1 MNNENKVDKMRRPG
15 TRRLVQLYAALL
27 YNANLKGFIDGH
39 IYTGNLKATCVP
51 GFNCYSCPG
60 AIASCPLGS
69 LQNALNAAGHT
80 APWYVLGILALFG
93 VILGRTICGW
103 ICPLGLIQELLHK
116 IPTPKI
122 RKSHIT
128 RKLSYLKY
136 VFLAVFVV
144 AIPLIYGVGKGIIL
158 PGFCKFICPAGTFE
172 GAVGLLQNPANA
184 TSFYQLGAV
193 FTNKWVIMLVIGLAC
208 VFCYRTF
215 CRFICPLG
223 AIYGFFNRFALTGVK
238 VNPDRCNGCGLCVM
252 KCQMDI
258 KHVGDHECISCGK
271 CIDTCAQGAISL
283 KCGKITLKG
292 PEIGKNADPEP
303 VVQKRKKI
311 GRILWGVAIAV
322 LVFAVCWFNFIEPAL
337 EKADEPAAAA
347 VVTEQAAVETGSAET
362 EAGPETAVE
371 ATAETASESSAKPEA
386 AAETASESTA
396 QAAAKPATEPA
407 ANLPVGSA
415 EGNLLPD
422 FSTDL
427 LNGGDFRLSDHR
439 GHVVILNF
447 WGTTCAPC
455 IAELP
460 DFEKLK
466 VAYPDVE
473 ILAIHAKAGAKKAK
487 DFLADKGWDHLDF
500 ATDSKE
506 KGIMTLLNVSEAL
519 PSTIVLN
526 PQGVV
531 TYHAQAP
538 LSYEKLEAL
547 YKQALADGQGKAAG
561 AVTEAAPEAAPGTAA
576 EPAAETAAET
586 KPTAETAAETA
597 AEPAAETAPEST
609 AEAAA
614 KPAAE
619 PAANL
624 PVGSAEGNL
633 LPDFTTDLLNGGD
646 FKLSDHRGHVV
657 ILNFWGTTCAPC
669 VEELPYYEK
678 LKVAYPDVEILAIH
692 AKAGAK
698 KAKDFLADKGWDHL
712 DFATDSK
719 EKGIMKLLNV
729 SEALPS
735 TIVLNPQGVVT
746 YHAQAPLNY
755 EKLEALY
762 KAALSV

>member
-1 MNNENKVDKMRRPG
+1 MDKTMNNESQTRENKAEKKQRPG

-39 IYTGNLKATCVP
+39 IYTGNLKAVCVP

-128 RKLSYLKY
+128 RKLSWLKY
-136 VFLAVFVV
+136 VFLAVFVI

-158 PGFCKFICPAGTFE
+158 PGFCKYICPAGTFE

-184 TSFYQLGAV
+184 TSFYQLGAI

-208 VFCYRTF
+208 IFCYRTF

-252 KCQMDI
+252 NCRMDV

-292 PEIGKNADPEP
+292 PETGKNADPEP
-303 VVQKRKKI
+303 VVQKRKKA
-311 GRILWGVAIAV
+311 GRIAWGIAIAV
-322 LVFAVCWFNFIEPAL
+322 LAFAVCWFNFIEPAM
-337 EKADEPAAAA
+337 ERTNETSAAVTETEQTVAETEPAGTNPGTETGTEQGTKTEDKGSSEAAA
-347 VVTEQAAVETGSAET
+347 VS
-362 EAGPETAVE
+362 
-371 ATAETASESSAKPEA
+371 
-386 AAETASESTA
+386 
-396 QAAAKPATEPA
+396 
-407 ANLPVGSA
+407 LPIGSA
-415 EGNLLPD
+415 EGNQLQD

-427 LNGGDFRLSDHR
+427 LNGG
-439 GHVVILNF
+439 
-447 WGTTCAPC
+447 
-455 IAELP
+455 E
-460 DFEKLK
+460 
-466 VAYPDVE
+466 
-473 ILAIHAKAGAKKAK
+473 
-487 DFLADKGWDHLDF
+487 
-500 ATDSKE
+500 
-506 KGIMTLLNVSEAL
+506 
-519 PSTIVLN
+519 
-526 PQGVV
+526 
-531 TYHAQAP
+531 
-538 LSYEKLEAL
+538 
-547 YKQALADGQGKAAG
+547 
-561 AVTEAAPEAAPGTAA
+561 
-576 EPAAETAAET
+576 
-586 KPTAETAAETA
+586 
-597 AEPAAETAPEST
+597 
-609 AEAAA
+609 
-614 KPAAE
+614 
-619 PAANL
+619 
-624 PVGSAEGNL
+624 
-633 LPDFTTDLLNGGD
+633 
-646 FKLSDHRGHVV
+646 FKLSDYRGRVV

-669 VEELPYYEK
+669 VEELPYFEQ
-678 LKVAYPDVEILAIH
+678 LKITYPDVEILAIH

-698 KAKDFLADKGWDHL
+698 KAKNYIVGKGWDHL

-729 SEALPS
+729 SEALPT
-735 TIVLNPQGVVT
+735 TIVLNAQGVVT
-746 YHAQAPLNY
+746 YNAQAPLTY

-762 KAALSV
+762 QKALNDNQ

>member
-1 MNNENKVDKMRRPG
+1 MDKTMNNESQTRENKAEKKQRPG

-39 IYTGNLKATCVP
+39 IYTGNLKAVCVP

-128 RKLSYLKY
+128 RKLSWLKY
-136 VFLAVFVV
+136 VFLAVFVI

-158 PGFCKFICPAGTFE
+158 PGFCKYICPAGTFE

-184 TSFYQLGAV
+184 TSFYQLGAI

-252 KCQMDI
+252 NCRMDV

-292 PEIGKNADPEP
+292 PETGKNADPEP
-303 VVQKRKKI
+303 VVQKRKKA
-311 GRILWGVAIAV
+311 GRIAWGIAIAV
-322 LVFAVCWFNFIEPAL
+322 LAFAVCWFNFIEPAM
-337 EKADEPAAAA
+337 ERTNETSAAVTETEQTVAETEPAGTNPDTETGTEQGTKTEDKGSSEAAA
-347 VVTEQAAVETGSAET
+347 VS
-362 EAGPETAVE
+362 
-371 ATAETASESSAKPEA
+371 
-386 AAETASESTA
+386 
-396 QAAAKPATEPA
+396 
-407 ANLPVGSA
+407 LPIGSA
-415 EGNLLPD
+415 EGNQLQD

-427 LNGGDFRLSDHR
+427 LNGG
-439 GHVVILNF
+439 
-447 WGTTCAPC
+447 
-455 IAELP
+455 E
-460 DFEKLK
+460 
-466 VAYPDVE
+466 
-473 ILAIHAKAGAKKAK
+473 
-487 DFLADKGWDHLDF
+487 
-500 ATDSKE
+500 
-506 KGIMTLLNVSEAL
+506 
-519 PSTIVLN
+519 
-526 PQGVV
+526 
-531 TYHAQAP
+531 
-538 LSYEKLEAL
+538 
-547 YKQALADGQGKAAG
+547 
-561 AVTEAAPEAAPGTAA
+561 
-576 EPAAETAAET
+576 
-586 KPTAETAAETA
+586 
-597 AEPAAETAPEST
+597 
-609 AEAAA
+609 
-614 KPAAE
+614 
-619 PAANL
+619 
-624 PVGSAEGNL
+624 
-633 LPDFTTDLLNGGD
+633 
-646 FKLSDHRGHVV
+646 FKLSDYRGRVV

-669 VEELPYYEK
+669 VEELPYFEQ
-678 LKVAYPDVEILAIH
+678 LKITYPDVEILAIH

-698 KAKDFLADKGWDHL
+698 KAKNYIVGKGWDHL

-729 SEALPS
+729 SEALPT
-735 TIVLNPQGVVT
+735 TIVLNAQGVVT
-746 YHAQAPLNY
+746 YNAQAPLTY

-762 KAALSV
+762 QKALNDNQ

>member
-1 MNNENKVDKMRRPG
+1 MDKTMNNENKALANKKPENKREKMQRPG

-60 AIASCPLGS
+60 AVASCPLGS

-93 VILGRTICGW
+93 AILGRTICGW

-136 VFLAVFVV
+136 VFLAVFVI

-158 PGFCKFICPAGTFE
+158 PGFCKYICPAGTFE
-172 GAVGLLQNPANA
+172 GAVGLLQNSVNA

-208 VFCYRTF
+208 IFCYRTF

-271 CIDTCAQGAISL
+271 CINTCAQGAISL

-303 VVQKRKKI
+303 VIRKRKKI
-311 GRILWGVAIAV
+311 GRIIWGVAIAV

-347 VVTEQAAVETGSAET
+347 VVTEQATVETGSTVT
-362 EAGPETAVE
+362 EAGSETKESGTEESEIKETKNSQAV
-371 ATAETASESSAKPEA
+371 A
-386 AAETASESTA
+386 AD
-396 QAAAKPATEPA
+396 
-407 ANLPVGSA
+407 LPVGSA

-427 LNGGDFRLSDHR
+427 LNGSDFKLSDHR

-466 VAYPDVE
+466 VTYPDVE
-473 ILAIHAKAGAKKAK
+473 ILAIHARAGAKKAK
-487 DFLADKGWDHLDF
+487 EFLEDKGWDHLDF

-506 KGIMTLLNVSEAL
+506 KGIMSLLNVSEAL

-547 YKQALADGQGKAAG
+547 YKAALADDQGKANG
-561 AVTEAAPEAAPGTAA
+561 AVTEAASEATAEETAETAPSAIPEAAPAA
-576 EPAAETAAET
+576 
-586 KPTAETAAETA
+586 
-597 AEPAAETAPEST
+597 
-609 AEAAA
+609 
-614 KPAAE
+614 AAE

-633 LPDFTTDLLNGGD
+633 LPDFSTDLLNGGD

-669 VEELPYYEK
+669 IAELPDYEK

-698 KAKDFLADKGWDHL
+698 KAKEFLEDKGWDHL

-746 YHAQAPLNY
+746 YHAQAPLSY

-762 KAALSV
+762 KAALTDDQGK